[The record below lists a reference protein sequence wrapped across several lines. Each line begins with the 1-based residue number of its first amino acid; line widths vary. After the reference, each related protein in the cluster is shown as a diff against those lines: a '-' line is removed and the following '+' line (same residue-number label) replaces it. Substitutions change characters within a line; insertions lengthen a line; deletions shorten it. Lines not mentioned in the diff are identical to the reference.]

1 MRTPKFW
8 TRKDGVSRA
17 MSDALL
23 PVGWIYG
30 KITVLRA
37 KQHWKYRARSRV
49 ICVGNLTVGGTG
61 KTPVA
66 IAIAEL
72 LAQRNI
78 QPFFLSRGYGGKE
91 RGPLVVD
98 VKTHTAKDV
107 GDEPLLLAN
116 AGPTIMSRD
125 RPAGAELADRNGAE
139 VIVMDDGHQNP
150 TLRKHISFVVVDAQ
164 TGFGNRRIL
173 PAGPLREPIKDGL
186 KRAHAVILVGGDEN
200 AKITGFHGTVF
211 RAKLVPQ
218 EIPHLREKPVIAFA
232 GIGQPRK
239 LLQSLRELGANVK
252 SLKGFPDHHAYKPK
266 EISALQVKAAEA
278 GALLVTTEKDYVRLP
293 QRRRRGIVA
302 LPVKAVFEDPEAL
315 QAYFDRFSIPSR
327 EADGA

>member
-8 TRKDGVSRA
+8 TAKDSTSRA
-17 MSDALL
+17 ISDALQ

-30 KITVLRA
+30 KITAWWANR
-37 KQHWKYRARSRV
+37 HWKYRARARV

-61 KTPVA
+61 KTPIA

-78 QPFFLSRGYGGKE
+78 QPFFLSRGYGGKQ
-91 RGPLVVD
+91 RGPLLVD
-98 VKTHTAKDV
+98 PRKHTAKDV

-116 AGPTIMSRD
+116 AGPTVVSRD
-125 RPAGAELADRNGAE
+125 RPAGAELADQNGAE

-150 TLRKHISFVVVDAQ
+150 SLRKHISLVVVDAQ

-200 AKITGFHGTVF
+200 TKITGFHGTVF

-218 EIPHLREKPVIAFA
+218 EIPGLREKPVIAFA
-232 GIGQPRK
+232 GIGQPKK
-239 LLQSLRELGANVK
+239 LLQSLRELGATVK
-252 SLKGFPDHHAYKPK
+252 SLKGFPDHHSYTPK
-266 EISALQVKAAEA
+266 EISALQMKAVEA

-293 QRRRRGIVA
+293 QRRRRGIHA
-302 LPVKAVFEDPEAL
+302 LPVKAVFDDPQAL
-315 QAYFDRFSIPSR
+315 QTYFDRFSIPSR
-327 EADGA
+327 EADVA

>member
-8 TRKDGVSRA
+8 TRKDNVSRA
-17 MSDALL
+17 ISDALQ
-23 PVGWIYG
+23 PVGWVYG
-30 KITVLRA
+30 KITVWRA
-37 KQHWKYRARSRV
+37 NLHWKYRSRSRV

-78 QPFFLSRGYGGKE
+78 RPVFLSRGYGGKH
-91 RGPLVVD
+91 RGPLIVD
-98 VKTHTAKDV
+98 VKAHTAKDV

-116 AGPTIMSRD
+116 AQLTIVARD

-173 PAGPLREPIKDGL
+173 PAGPLRESIRDGL

-211 RAKLVPQ
+211 RARLVPQ
-218 EIPHLREKPVIAFA
+218 EIPHLREKPVMAFA
-232 GIGQPRK
+232 GIGQPKK

-252 SLKGFPDHHAYKPK
+252 SLKGFPDHHVYTAK
-266 EISALQVKAAEA
+266 EISALQAKAAEA
-278 GALLVTTEKDYVRLP
+278 GAMLVTTEKDYVRLP
-293 QRRRRGIVA
+293 QRRRRGIYP
-302 LPVKAVFEDPEAL
+302 LPVKAVFDDPQAL
-315 QAYFDRFSIPSR
+315 QAYFDRFTIPSR
-327 EADGA
+327 QAGDA

>member
-8 TRKDGVSRA
+8 SRKDNVSRA
-17 MSDALL
+17 ISDVLQ

-30 KITVLRA
+30 RITAWRA
-37 KQHWKYRARSRV
+37 NRHWKYRARSRV

-61 KTPVA
+61 KTPIA

-72 LAQRNI
+72 LKQRGI
-78 QPFFLSRGYGGKE
+78 QPFFLTRGYGGKA
-91 RGPLVVD
+91 RGPLQVD
-98 VKTHTAKDV
+98 PRGHTAKDV

-125 RPAGAELADRNGAE
+125 RPAGAELADRNGAD

-150 TLRKHISFVVVDAQ
+150 TLRKHISFVVVDAHG
-164 TGFGNRRIL
+164 GFGNRRIL
-173 PAGPLREPIKDGL
+173 PAGPLREPIKAGL

-200 AKITGFHGTVF
+200 TKITGFHGTVF
-211 RAKLVPQ
+211 RARLVPQ
-218 EIPHLREKPVIAFA
+218 EIPHLREKPVMAFA
-232 GIGQPRK
+232 GIGQPKK
-239 LLQSLRELGANVK
+239 LLQSLRELGASVK
-252 SLKGFPDHHAYKPK
+252 SLKGFPDHHVYTAK
-266 EISALQVKAAEA
+266 EISALQAKAAEA

-293 QRRRRGIVA
+293 QKRRRGIYP

-315 QAYFDRFSIPSR
+315 QAYFNRFSIPSR
-327 EADGA
+327 QADVA